1 MWRYGIGRG
10 ERDNKAGVTVPYY
23 YLAKVY
29 YRDGKMESIERLEH
43 LGFDS
48 DSAGQVHREIA
59 TAALDI
65 MNGSLPIDEE
75 ELER

>member
-1 MWRYGIGRG
+1 MWRYGIGRSD
-10 ERDNKAGVTVPYY
+10 RSNRAGVTVPYY

-29 YRDGKMESIERLEH
+29 FDNDGNTERVEE

-48 DSAGQVHREIA
+48 DTAGQVHREIA

-65 MNGSLPIDEE
+65 MNNSLPIDENE
-75 ELER
+75 IDN

>member
-10 ERDNKAGVTVPYY
+10 EQVNRGGITVPNY

-29 YRDGKMESIERLEH
+29 FDSDGKTERVEK

-48 DSAGQVHREIA
+48 DSAGQVHRDIA

-65 MNGSLPIDEE
+65 MNDNVPIDENGNDN
-75 ELER
+75 

>member
-10 ERDNKAGVTVPYY
+10 EQPNKAGVTVPCY

-29 YRDGKMESIERLEH
+29 FDNDGRTERVEK
-43 LGFDS
+43 LGFNS
-48 DSAGQVHREIA
+48 DTADQVHREIA

-65 MNGSLPIDEE
+65 MNNSLPIDENE
-75 ELER
+75 MDN